1 MEEIFNKLIANKL
14 SPNTFYVL
22 HSMSQKIKPNSFV
35 NSSIEVK
42 RLQIDN
48 WLDENLVL
56 TSKSIILIQEI
67 DSYFRKSKKKT
78 TKDLL
83 GSDYSDM
90 ITNYLE
96 LFPSIKLPSGKY
108 ARGNKKNLEI
118 NFKWFFENYDFSW
131 ETIFKATTKY
141 VDEYSIRRFEYMR
154 TAQYFI
160 RKQNT
165 DKTWDS
171 DLATYCELID
181 SGEDELIDYFKER
194 VD

>member
-56 TSKSIILIQEI
+56 TSKSIIFIQEI

-90 ITNYLE
+90 ITSYLE

-118 NFKWFFENYDFSW
+118 NFKWFFENYEYGWD
-131 ETIFKATTKY
+131 TILKATDNY
-141 VDEYSIRRFEYMR
+141 VQERQSEGYKYMR

-160 RKQNT
+160 RKQNS
-165 DKTWDS
+165 DAIS
-171 DLATYCELID
+171 DLANYCEMIE
-181 SGEDELIDYFKER
+181 SGTDYEVRHFSDK
-194 VD
+194 VV

>member
-14 SPNTFYVL
+14 RPNTFYVL
-22 HSMSQKIKPNSFV
+22 HSMRQKIKPNSFV

-56 TSKSIILIQEI
+56 TSKSIIFIEEI
-67 DSYFRKSKKKT
+67 DSYFRKSKNIT
-78 TKDLL
+78 SKDLL

-118 NFKWFFENYDFSW
+118 NFKWFFENYEYGWD
-131 ETIFKATTKY
+131 TILKATDNY
-141 VDEYSIRRFEYMR
+141 VQERLSEVYKYMR

-160 RKQNT
+160 RKLNS
-165 DKTWDS
+165 DAIS
-171 DLATYCELID
+171 DLANYCEMIE
-181 SGEDELIDYFKER
+181 SGTDYEVRHFSDK
-194 VD
+194 VV

>member
-56 TSKSIILIQEI
+56 TSKSIIFIQEI

-118 NFKWFFENYDFSW
+118 NFKWFFENYEYSW
-131 ETIFKATTKY
+131 DTILKATDNY
-141 VDEYSIRRFEYMR
+141 VQERQREGYKYMR

-160 RKQNT
+160 RKQNS
-165 DKTWDS
+165 DAIS
-171 DLATYCELID
+171 DLANYCEMIE
-181 SGEDELIDYFKER
+181 SGTDYEVRHFSEK
-194 VD
+194 VV

>member
-1 MEEIFNKLIANKL
+1 MEEIFNKLIANNI

-22 HSMSQKIKPNSFV
+22 HSMSQKIKPNAFV

-42 RLQIDN
+42 RLQLDN

-56 TSKSIILIQEI
+56 TSKSIIFIQEI
-67 DSYFRKSKKKT
+67 DSYFKKSKKKT

-83 GSDYSDM
+83 GIDYSDM

-118 NFKWFFENYDFSW
+118 NFKWFFENYEYSW
-131 ETIFKATTKY
+131 DTILKATDNY
-141 VDEYSIRRFEYMR
+141 VQERQREGYKYMR

-160 RKQNT
+160 RKQNS
-165 DKTWDS
+165 DAIS
-171 DLATYCELID
+171 DLANYCEMIE
-181 SGEDELIDYFKER
+181 SGTDYEVKHFSDK
-194 VD
+194 VV